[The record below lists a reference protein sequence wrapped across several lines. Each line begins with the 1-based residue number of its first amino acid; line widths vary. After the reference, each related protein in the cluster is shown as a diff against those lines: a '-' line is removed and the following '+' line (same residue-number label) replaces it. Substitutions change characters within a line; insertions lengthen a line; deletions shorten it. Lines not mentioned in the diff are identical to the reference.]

1 MKIRI
6 IYIGLLAIGCSGSKQ
21 NDLIE
26 LKDIGKTTKGTT
38 IGYKLFQT
46 GVDNYRYEFYS
57 VDDNDTIDLF
67 RTHLNDATYK
77 GVRFLVQESED
88 TIKIKSSRNLGD
100 FTKKV
105 NDNIFI
111 LQKKIDP
118 FVDLSFTVHGESGK
132 MTQLMLYN
140 DSISTLSELEISV
153 HKKIWDNEE
162 VDVIVRDLRNKDI
175 KTFTFIVKYPS
186 SNADYYLVK
195 FGQINE
201 EQLPAISYYRVDNK
215 SGLVD
220 KVAE

>member
-1 MKIRI
+1 
-6 IYIGLLAIGCSGSKQ
+6 
-21 NDLIE
+21 
-26 LKDIGKTTKGTT
+26 
-38 IGYKLFQT
+38 
-46 GVDNYRYEFYS
+46 
-57 VDDNDTIDLF
+57 
-67 RTHLNDATYK
+67 
-77 GVRFLVQESED
+77 
-88 TIKIKSSRNLGD
+88 
-100 FTKKV
+100 V